1 VAYSRNQPPE
11 DDQEPRQSI
20 ARHFGARQTSGK
32 RAMPDSRR
40 RSWLDPDQG
49 DDRPRHA
56 ASTRARRD
64 QSSWD
69 RAKAGV
75 PRASQLE
82 PDQCISGRDAHV
94 AGFWDVGGVA
104 SATLVGFPRRK
115 SLPGVIGTG
124 GRLDTP
130 RHRLGAGYTS
140 PFASSACLPK
150 IVRCNLRWRSSHW
163 PSRPSTFSSR

>member
-1 VAYSRNQPPE
+1 MLCQTLE
-11 DDQEPRQSI
+11 DDHGWILIRVMI
-20 ARHFGARQTSGK
+20 ARGT
-32 RAMPDSRR
+32 RR
-40 RSWLDPDQG
+40 R
-49 DDRPRHA
+49 
-56 ASTRARRD
+56 RALRRD

-69 RAKAGV
+69 RVKAGV

-130 RHRLGAGYTS
+130 
-140 PFASSACLPK
+140 
-150 IVRCNLRWRSSHW
+150 
-163 PSRPSTFSSR
+163 PSSSRRRLYVAVCIIGMLAKNRPVQLALAVITLAVQAIYILIEMNALGGW